1 MGLKGLT
8 IGNQNHQAGVKL
20 PSGHVGKSR
29 ITVPVVHQQ
38 PIVSGFDAGS
48 STFGDHIMSVF
59 TYQHFLDAQNKLSGI
74 ASVSG
79 IRVVF
84 SEHACDP
91 EYELVKRSWKER
103 LFTRPWEPRR
113 KYNQVMTALNPQMF
127 KMNTTGGEMI
137 VAHPTF
143 KEQLRH
149 LTTV

>member
-1 MGLKGLT
+1 M
-8 IGNQNHQAGVKL
+8 
-20 PSGHVGKSR
+20 
-29 ITVPVVHQQ
+29 
-38 PIVSGFDAGS
+38 S
-48 STFGDHIMSVF
+48 SF

-79 IRVVF
+79 IKVVF
-84 SEHACDP
+84 SDLACDP

-113 KYNQVMTALNPQMF
+113 KYDQVMTALNPQMY

-149 LTTV
+149 LTSRPTAELANPCANCEWLVNGKYCKKPDCYNYPAKPVS